1 MSTARRRITPTGVV
15 VLPASAP
22 HADWL
27 RARTFDDEVGYCIGS
42 SDVPP
47 IMGVPFTQPARAV
60 WLDKRGEGKDR
71 ESEAMY
77 WGKRLEATIADD
89 WARRNRS
96 VIRDIG
102 IVANVD
108 FPWRRASI
116 DRMVME
122 CPLDRQSRQRCA
134 LEVKCRNAFGSKRW
148 HAEVPDDILA
158 QTTWQMLVAGY
169 DHVHVAALIGGNDF
183 RQSVVRWDDTVA
195 AYIADTVT
203 DWRAKYLVDGVEPP
217 FEEEKAPAHLELDRL
232 LYGDDRAGSREIDM
246 DGIAEV
252 MEYARLAALR
262 GLYNRLTERQ
272 KAKLHELAGGHRF
285 VTFANELAYDMEP
298 RPGRPKVDLDLLAER
313 FPDAYAACV
322 EQTTSLYLN
331 LAKAYKVPSLKEE
344 PSGEATVQ

>member
-27 RARTFDDEVGYCIGS
+27 RARAFDDEVGYCIGS

-47 IMGVPFTQPARAV
+47 IMGVPFTSPARSV

-183 RQSVVRWDDTVA
+183 RQTVVRWDDAVS

-203 DWRAKYLVDGVEPP
+203 DWRERHLVDGVEPP
-217 FEEEKAPAHLELDRL
+217 YEPEKHSAHLELDQL
-232 LYGDDRAGSREIDM
+232 QYGNDRTGNREIDM
-246 DGIAEV
+246 DQIGELL
-252 MEYARLAALR
+252 EYGRLTSLR
-262 GLYNRLTERQ
+262 GLYNRLADRQ
-272 KAKLHELAGGHRF
+272 KAVLMELAGGHRY
-285 VTFANELAYDMEP
+285 VTFANELAYELEQRAGKP
-298 RPGRPKVDLDLLAER
+298 RVDLETLAER

-322 EQTTSLYLN
+322 EQTTSLYLVP
-331 LAKAYKVPSLKEE
+331 AKQYKGVTLKEE
-344 PSGEATVQ
+344 PNATDVQ